1 MHAENL
7 DIPALAVDEVN
18 VEVLHMAEFIFY
30 ISSIA
35 GEKMQLPA
43 VEWQCWSLSE
53 YSYLQ

>member
-43 VEWQCWSLSE
+43 VE
-53 YSYLQ
+53 